1 MAWTG
6 RLAIVAAAILVLG
19 GCSGAVN
26 PTPSA
31 PPSAISSIVSSPTPA
46 PTPTATPTSTPAPT
60 PSPSA
65 NLAPLATTYSAISAG
80 GTAALDKCNQ
90 ARIATDRTREQAQ
103 ALAKS
108 CRDSY
113 LKYIADLKAVDW
125 GPVQP
130 LADGVIK
137 AADACDAIVVEM
149 INATTGESFM
159 AAYNRLPAATTEL
172 LRRADAMRSALGLPP
187 AG

>member
-6 RLAIVAAAILVLG
+6 RLAIAAAATLVLG
-19 GCSGAVN
+19 SCGGSAA
-26 PTPSA
+26 SA
-31 PPSAISSIVSSPTPA
+31 PPSATSAISSVVPSATPD
-46 PTPTATPTSTPAPT
+46 PTPTATPTPTPAPT

-65 NLAPLATTYSAISAG
+65 NLAPLAATYSAISSG
-80 GTAALDKCNQ
+80 GTAAIDQCDR
-90 ARIATDRTREQAQ
+90 ARIATNRTREQAQ

-130 LADGVIK
+130 LADGVIT
-137 AADACDAIVVEM
+137 AADASDAIVVQM

-172 LRRADAMRSALGLPP
+172 LHRADVMRAALGLPP